1 VAGVGEVRVL
11 PVAVQDVRLADAVKA
26 FLDTIGPANTRRG
39 YAVALN
45 RLCRDFGKDG
55 GTTKLDPDR
64 VAGWFTFVWGKS
76 SPQTFNVRLA
86 GLRAAFQYWRMQGW
100 LVGDPLVRLVV
111 RTVARDDSR
120 ALTRTQVGAVLGLEV
135 ALRERVLW
143 HLLYETAARAEEV
156 LMLDVPHLDTANR
169 RAVVTR
175 KGGVRDVIVWQ
186 TGTARLLPRMLA
198 GRRAGPL
205 FLTDRKAKP
214 SVATLDV
221 DSTTGRARLS
231 YRRAAELFDG
241 HTAGI
246 AGGPFTL
253 HQLRH
258 SALTHAAEDGAS
270 TPMLMKMSGHTSVRS
285 LAKYARPSTEALARW
300 RAQTDPAA
308 RRRR

>member
-1 VAGVGEVRVL
+1 VGEVQVL
-11 PVAVQDVRLADAVKA
+11 PVVVQDVRLADAVKV
-26 FLDTIGPANTRRG
+26 FLESIGSVNTRRG
-39 YAVALN
+39 YAVALD
-45 RLCRDFGKDG
+45 RLCRDFGADSSSAR
-55 GTTKLDPDR
+55 LDPDR
-64 VAGWFTFVWGKS
+64 VAGWFTFVWAKA

-86 GLRAAFQYWRMQGW
+86 ALRAACAYWREQQW
-100 LVGDPLVRLVV
+100 LAGDPLTRLVARSV
-111 RTVARDDSR
+111 PRDDSR
-120 ALTRTQVGAVLGLEV
+120 ALTHAQVVAVLDLDA

-143 HLLYETAARAEEV
+143 HLLYESAARAEEV
-156 LMLDVPHLDTANR
+156 LMLDVAHLDTANR

-175 KGGVRDVIVWQ
+175 KGGHRDVIVWQ

-214 SVATLDV
+214 SVALVDV
-221 DSTTGRARLS
+221 DSITGRARLS
-231 YRRAAELFDG
+231 YRRAAELFET
-241 HTAGI
+241 HTAGV

-285 LAKYARPSTEALARW
+285 LAKYAQPSAEALARW
-300 RAQTDPAA
+300 RAQTDPAT
-308 RRRR
+308 RGRC